1 MMMEESR
8 NEERHPE
15 RLRDVMDD
23 QAPLGPYQ

>member
-8 NEERHPE
+8 NEERRPE

-23 QAPLGPYQ
+23 